1 MTATEQ
7 LVIVEQLV
15 LQERKIVTYGWLS
28 RYLNI
33 HANKAKQLLYEFIS
47 EHKSSKENNVHAIY
61 CICGLTTDNKQHT
74 VTLVTQEKLEVARKG
89 FTRLT
94 SLHVYSVQPVC
105 PTEAELIKAGRE
117 PIDKVANESDLN
129 TYKDASTVTST
140 LVSQSIDV
148 KEQPEKVDEKKLVKS
163 KSTSSEKSTPITMA
177 IKNTSSQASDK
188 TSDIDSLLNKAS
200 SQDESEVSNKKE
212 KKRKSVEVES
222 NHSEDFG
229 GSKEEQS
236 NKKSKKQITGKQK
249 DDKTNDIT
257 SLLNKAAFHK
267 ELKASNKKS
276 KKRKSD
282 ESINELDFE
291 ISEEGKAANK
301 QKNGKE
307 SPQNKANSQNKVT
320 TKDKVV
326 KKRKNKVAD
335 DLDQQEVEASK
346 INERKDGIASL
357 LNKVDKTEQQLEI
370 NDKLDKLDINND
382 KKDQLQDKPSIALV
396 QSTPLTALQKK
407 RGRRQI
413 LKSRSYVNERGYTVH
428 ENYHEWESFS
438 EGESVSEKKPQKVNK
453 AEEPNIT
460 AKRGKKKKGDNG
472 SQKSLLNFFG
482 RK

>member
-28 RYLNI
+28 KYLNI

-47 EHKSSKENNVHAIY
+47 EYKPSKENNVHAIY
-61 CICGLTTDNKQHT
+61 CICGLTADNKQHT
-74 VTLVTQEKLEVARKG
+74 VTLVTQEKLEAARKG

-117 PIDKVANESDLN
+117 PIDKVANEPVLN
-129 TYKDASTVTST
+129 TNKDATTVTST

-148 KEQPEKVDEKKLVKS
+148 KESPKPEKVDEKKLAKS
-163 KSTSSEKSTPITMA
+163 KSTSSEKSTPITVA
-177 IKNTSSQASDK
+177 IKNMVSQASDK
-188 TSDIDSLLNKAS
+188 TSDIDSVSNKTAP
-200 SQDESEVSNKKE
+200 QDGSEASNKKE
-212 KKRKSVEVES
+212 KKRKSIEVES

-229 GSKEEQS
+229 GSKEEQT
-236 NKKSKKQITGKQK
+236 NKKSKKQTTAKQK
-249 DDKTNDIT
+249 DDKTSDIT
-257 SLLNKAAFHK
+257 SLLNKAASHK

-282 ESINELDFE
+282 EAIDFE

-301 QKNGKE
+301 QKNDKE
-307 SPQNKANSQNKVT
+307 SLQSDDNSQNKVT

-326 KKRKNKVAD
+326 KKRKSYKVAD
-335 DLDQQEVEASK
+335 DLNQQEVEASK
-346 INERKDGIASL
+346 IVERKNGIASL
-357 LNKVDKTEQQLEI
+357 LNRVDKTEQQLEI
-370 NDKLDKLDINND
+370 SDKLDNLDINND
-382 KKDQLQDKPSIALV
+382 KKDQSQGKLSVALV
-396 QSTPLTALQKK
+396 QNTPLTAQQKK

-438 EGESVSEKKPQKVNK
+438 EDELVSEKKPQKVIK

>member
-47 EHKSSKENNVHAIY
+47 EYKSSKGNNIHAIY
-61 CICGLTTDNKQHT
+61 CICGLTADNKQHT
-74 VTLVTQEKLEVARKG
+74 VTLVTQEKLEAARKG
-89 FTRLT
+89 FTCLT
-94 SLHVYSVQPVC
+94 SLHVYSVQPMC

-117 PIDKVANESDLN
+117 PIDKVANESVLN
-129 TYKDASTVTST
+129 TDRDDKDASSVTST
-140 LVSQSIDV
+140 LVSQSVNV
-148 KEQPEKVDEKKLVKS
+148 KESSIEPEKVDEEKLAKS
-163 KSTSSEKSTPITMA
+163 NSTSSEKSTPITVA
-177 IKNTSSQASDK
+177 IKNTFTDK
-188 TSDIDSLLNKAS
+188 TLDNDLHSNKAA
-200 SQDESEVSNKKE
+200 SQDDSEASNKKE
-212 KKRKSVEVES
+212 KKRKNIEVES
-222 NHSEDFG
+222 NHSDFDV
-229 GSKEEQS
+229 SKEDQM

-249 DDKTNDIT
+249 GDKTNDIT
-257 SLLNKAAFHK
+257 SLLNKAASHK

-282 ESINELDFE
+282 EAINNELDSE
-291 ISEEGKAANK
+291 ISEEENAANK

-307 SPQNKANSQNKVT
+307 SLHNKANSKNKVT

-326 KKRKNKVAD
+326 KKRKSNKVAD
-335 DLDQQEVEASK
+335 DLNQQEVEASK
-346 INERKDGIASL
+346 INERKDGIVSL
-357 LNKVDKTEQQLEI
+357 INKVETQLEI
-370 NDKLDKLDINND
+370 HDKLNDNNN
-382 KKDQLQDKPSIALV
+382 KKDQSQDKV
-396 QSTPLTALQKK
+396 QSTPLATQQKK

-438 EGESVSEKKPQKVNK
+438 EGESVPEKKPQKVIK
-453 AEEPNIT
+453 AEELNVT
-460 AKRGKKKKGDNG
+460 AKRGKKKKGGDNG

>member
-47 EHKSSKENNVHAIY
+47 EYKSSKENNIHAIY
-61 CICGLTTDNKQHT
+61 CICGLTANNKQHT
-74 VTLVTQEKLEVARKG
+74 VTLVTQEKLEAARKG

-117 PIDKVANESDLN
+117 AIIKVANESVLN
-129 TYKDASTVTST
+129 TDKDASSVTST
-140 LVSQSIDV
+140 LVSQSVDV
-148 KEQPEKVDEKKLVKS
+148 KESSIKPEKVDEEKLAKS
-163 KSTSSEKSTPITMA
+163 KSTSSEKSTPITVA
-177 IKNTSSQASDK
+177 IKATFSDK
-188 TSDIDSLLNKAS
+188 TSDNDLHSNKAA
-200 SQDESEVSNKKE
+200 SQDDSEASNKKE
-212 KKRKSVEVES
+212 KKRKSIEVES
-222 NHSEDFG
+222 NHSEDFD
-229 GSKEEQS
+229 GSKEEQT

-249 DDKTNDIT
+249 GDKTNDIT
-257 SLLNKAAFHK
+257 SLLNKAASYK

-282 ESINELDFE
+282 EAINNELDSE
-291 ISEEGKAANK
+291 ISEEENTANK

-307 SPQNKANSQNKVT
+307 FLHNKANSQNKVT

-326 KKRKNKVAD
+326 KKRKSHKIAD
-335 DLDQQEVEASK
+335 DLDQQEVEAAK
-346 INERKDGIASL
+346 INERKDGIVSL
-357 LNKVDKTEQQLEI
+357 INKVENQLEI
-370 NDKLDKLDINND
+370 NEKLDNNNV
-382 KKDQLQDKPSIALV
+382 KKDQSQDKV
-396 QSTPLTALQKK
+396 QSTPLTTQQKK

-438 EGESVSEKKPQKVNK
+438 ESESVSEKKPQKVIK
-453 AEEPNIT
+453 AEELNIA

>member
-28 RYLNI
+28 KYLNI

-47 EHKSSKENNVHAIY
+47 EYKPSKENNVHAIY
-61 CICGLTTDNKQHT
+61 CICGLTADNKQHT
-74 VTLVTQEKLEVARKG
+74 VTLVTQEKLEAARKG

-117 PIDKVANESDLN
+117 PIDKVANEPVLN
-129 TYKDASTVTST
+129 TNKDATTVTST

-148 KEQPEKVDEKKLVKS
+148 KESPKPEKVDEKKLAKS
-163 KSTSSEKSTPITMA
+163 KSTSSEKSTPITVA
-177 IKNTSSQASDK
+177 IKNMVSQASDK
-188 TSDIDSLLNKAS
+188 TSDIDSVSNKTAP
-200 SQDESEVSNKKE
+200 QDGSEASNKKE
-212 KKRKSVEVES
+212 KKRKSIEVES
-222 NHSEDFG
+222 NHSEDF
-229 GSKEEQS
+229 
-236 NKKSKKQITGKQK
+236 
-249 DDKTNDIT
+249 DDKTSDIT
-257 SLLNKAAFHK
+257 SLLNKAASHK

-282 ESINELDFE
+282 EAIDFE

-301 QKNGKE
+301 QKNDKE
-307 SPQNKANSQNKVT
+307 SLQSDDNSQNKVT

-326 KKRKNKVAD
+326 KKRKSYKVAD
-335 DLDQQEVEASK
+335 DLNQQEVEASK
-346 INERKDGIASL
+346 IVERKNGIASL
-357 LNKVDKTEQQLEI
+357 LNRVDKTEQQLEI
-370 NDKLDKLDINND
+370 SDKLDNLDINND
-382 KKDQLQDKPSIALV
+382 KKDQSQGKLSVALV
-396 QSTPLTALQKK
+396 QNTPLTAQQKK

-438 EGESVSEKKPQKVNK
+438 EDELVSEKKPQKVIK